1 MEAENTMEI
10 DKQEGKEAE
19 QTPSETQKQNEK
31 TYQEVTTV
39 VMKNWEPFVSRPAL
53 AMDRRP
59 GRVCFKVKFS
69 SANLAL

>member
-1 MEAENTMEI
+1 MEI

-39 VMKNWEPFVSRPAL
+39 VMKNWDPLVSFPAL
-53 AMDRRP
+53 AIDNHP
-59 GRVCFKVKFS
+59 ALKCFSLKFS
-69 SANLAL
+69 SANFSP